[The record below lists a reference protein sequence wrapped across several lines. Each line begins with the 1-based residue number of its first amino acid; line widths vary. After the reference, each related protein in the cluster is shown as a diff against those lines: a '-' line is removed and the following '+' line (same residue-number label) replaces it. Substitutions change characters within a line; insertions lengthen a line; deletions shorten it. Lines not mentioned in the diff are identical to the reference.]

1 LVAGILNAAGT
12 SMIALLQ
19 VTKNYGSVISLDGVS
34 LAVSPGETVV
44 IRGPSGSGKTT
55 LLRLIAGLE
64 IPTQGQIFIAGEQVS
79 SPSGVKPPYKRSIG
93 FVFQRSAL
101 WPHMTVMQN
110 IYFVMDRMP
119 KLQAEEHLNQLL
131 EQTAL
136 QELANRYPN
145 QLSGGEARRVALARA
160 LAANPK
166 ILLMDEPLTN
176 LDPDIKEHLLGLI
189 RGYIAKTNTT
199 LLYVTHIADEE
210 GQVGGRVIHLQAGR
224 VVAA

>member
-1 LVAGILNAAGT
+1 
-12 SMIALLQ
+12 MIALHQ

-34 LAVSPGETVV
+34 LVVSAGEAVV

-64 IPTQGQIFIAGEQVS
+64 IPTRGQIYIAGEQVS
-79 SPSGVKPPYKRSIG
+79 SPSEVMPPYKRSIG

-110 IYFVMDRMP
+110 ICFVMARMP
-119 KLQAEEHLNQLL
+119 KLQAEARLNQLL

-136 QELANRYPN
+136 QGLANRYPY

-160 LAANPK
+160 LATNPK
-166 ILLMDEPLTN
+166 ILLMDEPLIN
-176 LDPDIKEHLLGLI
+176 LDADIKEHLLGLI
-189 RGYIAKTNTT
+189 RSYVAKTNTT
-199 LLYVTHIADEE
+199 LLYVTHIADEG